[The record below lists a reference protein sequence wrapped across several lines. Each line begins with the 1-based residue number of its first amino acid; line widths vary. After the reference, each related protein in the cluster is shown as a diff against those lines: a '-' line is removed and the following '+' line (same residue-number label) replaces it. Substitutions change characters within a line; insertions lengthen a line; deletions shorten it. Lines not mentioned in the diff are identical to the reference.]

1 MLLLCLVD
9 PISFL
14 PQCQMSLLYDLP
26 MEYHYRKYLPILL
39 WFLEHHSQIIHLPHP
54 FRFVVE
60 LFAWGISIGCSVT
73 MALTV
78 PNPPLITLYPVWIL
92 GCSMYAWAA
101 YTRKSF
107 GMIANYLLLV
117 TIDSVGL
124 FRMVYI

>member
-1 MLLLCLVD
+1 MNDILTGIFD
-9 PISFL
+9 WI
-14 PQCQMSLLYDLP
+14 QDD
-26 MEYHYRKYLPILL
+26 YRTNR
-39 WFLEHHSQIIHLPHP
+39 

-60 LFAWGISIGCSVT
+60 LLAWAISIGCSIT

-78 PNPPLITLYPVWIL
+78 PTPPLLYMYPIWIL

-107 GMIANYLLLV
+107 GMLANYILLT

-124 FRMVYI
+124 ARMLLN